1 MDYLKIL
8 NKYKM
13 KMDRFT
19 LRRVLAESGRYRVR
33 DMMRFLKDQHEGQY
47 DKELAKEVAK
57 NLVSEIPK
65 Y

>member
-1 MDYLKIL
+1 
-8 NKYKM
+8 M